1 MSIKSIKIATIIINK
16 STAGHAGTLARF
28 GYSTR
33 PAIRDGK
40 EVLEVL
46 ATSYAKEV
54 TIMKNK
60 EEDAFRA
67 LAQQGTLCTYSTKFR
82 FMNEAGSA
90 LDPAMHTKKDGT
102 IVQAWFGVPACL
114 KLKGL
119 SAFVVSPLGDFDP
132 QTGVTTVTKK

>member
-1 MSIKSIKIATIIINK
+1 MSKIKIATIAANK
-16 STAGHAGTLARF
+16 NTSGHAATLGRF
-28 GYSTR
+28 GFSTR
-33 PAIRDGK
+33 PAMRDGK

-46 ATSYAKEV
+46 ANAFAKEV
-54 TIMKNK
+54 NIRKGR

-67 LAQQGTLCTYSTKFR
+67 LAQQGVLCTYSTKFR
-82 FMNEAGSA
+82 FMNEAGTG

-114 KLKGL
+114 KLKAF